1 MIWLIFYLIS
11 LSILV
16 LAVIIAIA
24 SGLGKYK
31 IGRVVTPFNI
41 MFGGVFLSTFMLIIP
56 IQDSLVQDSLYKSLQ
71 VTLFS
76 IFNTI
81 QIFVIEGETSLIDV
95 SRNCPYDWVASAYN
109 VNLSI
114 YYVVAPIMSFVFL
127 ISFFKNVKSFFKYIN
142 NYFNDVYIFSE
153 LSEKALALGSLSLL
167 SVRSQSRLSAS
178 QEIFLLLILRLITG
192 NRLSISSLSMR
203 MRR

>member
-56 IQDSLVQDSLYKSLQ
+56 IQDSLVQQ
-71 VTLFS
+71 
-76 IFNTI
+76 
-81 QIFVIEGETSLIDV
+81 
-95 SRNCPYDWVASAYN
+95 
-109 VNLSI
+109 
-114 YYVVAPIMSFVFL
+114 
-127 ISFFKNVKSFFKYIN
+127 
-142 NYFNDVYIFSE
+142 E
-153 LSEKALALGSLSLL
+153 LSL
-167 SVRSQSRLSAS
+167 
-178 QEIFLLLILRLITG
+178 
-192 NRLSISSLSMR
+192 
-203 MRR
+203 